1 MTLEGSASSF
11 MALGSDGALITWG
24 RGVRTGFAG
33 HEHLRDECPEDEDLE
48 VPNIDGVD
56 GVENHDVETL
66 DSKGLKKDLAEAK
79 SF

>member
-1 MTLEGSASSF
+1 MTLKGSASSF

-24 RGVRTGFAG
+24 RGVRSGFAG

-48 VPNIDGVD
+48 VPNIDGVQ
-56 GVENHDVETL
+56 NHDVETL